1 MYKKRGLSVPSNSVT
16 FIFDANIQTNLLLSK
31 HRRSHEFTIFMELTN
46 TYTFM
51 NRILVPV
58 DFSDQAKFAC
68 KAAAS
73 IAKRTNSEV
82 ILLHMFDVP
91 SDTVDPGN
99 SSNSNSGAQAIYY
112 MKGVH
117 KKFEQFMAMPC
128 FEGLVVKEDVRFHKA
143 FEGVIE
149 ESKKLEVDLIVMG
162 SQGATGLKEMLV
174 GSNTEKVV
182 RLSHI
187 PVLVIKEDMEGE
199 FNIEDIVFASDFS
212 DEIKKTFPKVL
223 EFRDLF
229 NAKLHLLYINTI
241 HKFESTKKTN
251 KRLYDFI
258 DSYELNNY
266 SMNVYND
273 ATIEEGILNFSREID
288 ADVIAINT
296 HGRSGL
302 YNLFSESISKDLAN
316 HALRPVITFKI

>member
-1 MYKKRGLSVPSNSVT
+1 
-16 FIFDANIQTNLLLSK
+16 
-31 HRRSHEFTIFMELTN
+31 
-46 TYTFM
+46 M

-58 DFSDQAKFAC
+58 DFSDQAKYAC

-73 IAKRTNSEV
+73 IAKKTKSEI

-91 SDTVDPGN
+91 SETIDPGN
-99 SSNSNSGAQAIYY
+99 SSSSNSGAQAIYY

-117 KKFEQFMAMPC
+117 KKFEEFMA
-128 FEGLVVKEDVRFHKA
+128 FSFFDGLDVKEDVRFHKA

-149 ESKKLEVDLIVMG
+149 ESRKLNVDLIVMG

-187 PVLVIKEDMEGE
+187 PVLVIKEDLQE
-199 FNIEDIVFASDFS
+199 FNVKDIVFASDFS
-212 DEIKKTFPKVL
+212 EETKKSFPKVL
-223 EFRDLF
+223 EFRDF
-229 NAKLHLLYINTI
+229 FDAKLHLLYINTV
-241 HKFESTKKTN
+241 HKFESTKKSN
-251 KRLYDFI
+251 QRLYSFI
-258 DSYELNNY
+258 DNYELKNY

-273 ATIEEGILNFSREID
+273 STIEEGILNFSREID
-288 ADVIAINT
+288 ADIIAINT

>member
-1 MYKKRGLSVPSNSVT
+1 
-16 FIFDANIQTNLLLSK
+16 
-31 HRRSHEFTIFMELTN
+31 
-46 TYTFM
+46 M

-58 DFSDQAKFAC
+58 DFSDQAKYAC

-91 SDTVDPGN
+91 SETVDPGN

-117 KKFEQFMAMPC
+117 RKFEEFMAMPC
-128 FEGLVVKEDVRFHKA
+128 FEGLNVKEDVRFHKA

-149 ESKKLEVDLIVMG
+149 ESKKLDVDLIVMG

-187 PVLVIKEDMEGE
+187 PVLVIKEDIDD
-199 FNIEDIVFASDFS
+199 FDIKDIVFASDFS
-212 DEIKKTFPKVL
+212 DESKKTFPKVVA
-223 EFRDLF
+223 FRDLF

-241 HKFESTKKTN
+241 HKFESTKKSN
-251 KRLYDFI
+251 QRLYNFI
-258 DSYELNNY
+258 DSYELMNY
-266 SMNVYND
+266 TMNVYND
-273 ATIEEGILNFSREID
+273 STIEEGVLNFSREID
-288 ADVIAINT
+288 ADIIAINT

-302 YNLFSESISKDLAN
+302 YSLFSESISKDLAN

>member
-1 MYKKRGLSVPSNSVT
+1 
-16 FIFDANIQTNLLLSK
+16 
-31 HRRSHEFTIFMELTN
+31 
-46 TYTFM
+46 M

-58 DFSDQAKFAC
+58 DFSDQAKYAC

-91 SDTVDPGN
+91 SETVDPGN

-117 KKFEQFMAMPC
+117 RKFEEFMAMPC
-128 FEGLVVKEDVRFHKA
+128 FEGLIVKEDVRFHKA

-149 ESKKLEVDLIVMG
+149 ESEKLDVELIVMG

-182 RLSHI
+182 RLSKI
-187 PVLVIKEDMEGE
+187 PVLVIKEDIDE
-199 FNIEDIVFASDFS
+199 FDIKDVVFASDFS
-212 DEIKKTFPKVL
+212 DESKKTFPKVL

-241 HKFESTKKTN
+241 HKFESTKKSN
-251 KRLYDFI
+251 DRLYNFI
-258 DSYELNNY
+258 DSHELTNY

-273 ATIEEGILNFSREID
+273 STIEEGVLNFSREVD

>member
-1 MYKKRGLSVPSNSVT
+1 
-16 FIFDANIQTNLLLSK
+16 
-31 HRRSHEFTIFMELTN
+31 
-46 TYTFM
+46 M

-58 DFSDQAKFAC
+58 DFSDQAKYAC
-68 KAAAS
+68 KVAAS
-73 IAKRTNSEV
+73 IANKTNSEV

-91 SDTVDPGN
+91 SETIDPGN
-99 SSNSNSGAQAIYY
+99 SSGSSSGAQAIYY

-117 KKFEQFMAMPC
+117 KKFEEFMAFPF

-149 ESKKLEVDLIVMG
+149 ESKKLDVDLIVMG

-182 RLSHI
+182 RHSHI
-187 PVLVIKEDMEGE
+187 PVLVIKEDIDNFDVKDM
-199 FNIEDIVFASDFS
+199 VFASDFS
-212 DEIKKTFPKVL
+212 EESKKTFPTVL
-223 EFRDLF
+223 EYRDLF

-241 HKFESTKKTN
+241 HKFESTKKSN
-251 KRLYDFI
+251 ERLYKFI
-258 DSYELNNY
+258 DDYELTNY
-266 SMNVYND
+266 TMNVYND
-273 ATIEEGILNFSREID
+273 TTIEEGILNFSREVD

-316 HALRPVITFKI
+316 HALRPVMTFKI

>member
-1 MYKKRGLSVPSNSVT
+1 
-16 FIFDANIQTNLLLSK
+16 
-31 HRRSHEFTIFMELTN
+31 
-46 TYTFM
+46 M

-58 DFSDQAKFAC
+58 DFSDQAKYAC
-68 KAAAS
+68 KVAAN

-91 SDTVDPGN
+91 SETVDPGN

-117 KKFEQFMAMPC
+117 RKFEEFMAMPC
-128 FEGLVVKEDVRFHKA
+128 FEGLIVKEDVRFHKA

-149 ESKKLEVDLIVMG
+149 ESKKLDVQLIVMG

-182 RLSHI
+182 RLSDI
-187 PVLVIKEDMEGE
+187 PVLVIKEDIDE
-199 FNIEDIVFASDFS
+199 FEIEDIVFASDFS
-212 DEIKKTFPKVL
+212 EESKKTFPKVL
-223 EFRDLF
+223 EFRDMF

-241 HKFESTKKTN
+241 HKFESTKTSN
-251 KRLYDFI
+251 DRLYNFI
-258 DSYELNNY
+258 DDYELSNY

-273 ATIEEGILNFSREID
+273 TSIEEGVLNFSREVD

>member
-1 MYKKRGLSVPSNSVT
+1 
-16 FIFDANIQTNLLLSK
+16 
-31 HRRSHEFTIFMELTN
+31 
-46 TYTFM
+46 M

-58 DFSDQAKFAC
+58 DFSDQAKYAC

-73 IAKRTNSEV
+73 IAKKTQSEI

-91 SDTVDPGN
+91 SETIDPGN
-99 SSNSNSGAQAIYY
+99 SSSSNSGAQAIYY

-117 KKFEQFMAMPC
+117 RKFEEFMEMPF
-128 FEGLVVKEDVRFHKA
+128 FEGLDVKEDVRFHKA

-149 ESKKLEVDLIVMG
+149 ESKKLDVDLIVMG

-187 PVLVIKEDMEGE
+187 PVLVIKEDVEG
-199 FNIEDIVFASDFS
+199 FDIKDLVFASDFGEES
-212 DEIKKTFPKVL
+212 KKSFKRVL

-229 NAKLHLLYINTI
+229 DSKLHLLYINTI
-241 HKFESTKKTN
+241 HKFESTKKSN
-251 KRLYDFI
+251 QRLYNFI
-258 DSYELNNY
+258 DNY
-266 SMNVYND
+266 DLKNYTMNVYND
-273 ATIEEGILNFSREID
+273 GTIEEGILNFSREID
-288 ADVIAINT
+288 ADAIAINT

-316 HALRPVITFKI
+316 HALRPVVTFKI